1 MNETATTPEKNQP
14 TTLENG
20 LKGLKDLLCDLSSI
34 EIQTY
39 VGDIDVLIENKTDPT
54 DLEAL
59 LKVSGAN
66 GKLTLNLVTK
76 INFDGDGFV
85 LVPKTAPPD
94 YVQDAHNA
102 ALAAGNDVRQGLI
115 SLFADVI
122 GLKVSK

>member
-1 MNETATTPEKNQP
+1 MNATATTKEVSKPN
-14 TTLENG
+14 TLEKG
-20 LKGLKDLLCDLSSI
+20 LKGLKDLACDLSSI

-59 LKVSGAN
+59 LKGSGAN
-66 GKLTLNLVTK
+66 GNLKLNLVTK

-122 GLKVSK
+122 GLKISK